1 MSVKILINSLGQHL
15 IADTQ
20 QVSNKETEELI
31 AYWVRN
37 PHAIVYNRTEDG
49 NVVVDFAKPCPI
61 TSSTEYGIAPHHIV
75 SVLDPLPEVEERY
88 LLIVAPKPELEI
100 TELDTKTEE
109 LQ

>member
-1 MSVKILINSLGQHL
+1 MSVKILINAIGQHL

-37 PHAIVYNRTEDG
+37 PRAIVYNRTEDG
-49 NVVVDFAKPCPI
+49 SVTIDFANPCPI
-61 TSSTEYGIAPHHIV
+61 TSSTEYAISSHNIV
-75 SVLDPLPEVEERY
+75 SILEPLPEVEERY
-88 LLIVAPKPELEI
+88 LLVVAPEPELEI
-100 TELDTKTEE
+100 TELDTETEE